1 MKKLLLSTS
10 VLALSFGMSSAYAM
24 GGAEISVSGNSKW
37 TYTSKSEADKTDGK
51 NGTSFG
57 IGNTVTF
64 DSSLSSDSGLSYG
77 TSLSL
82 TTSGGAVNDDGM
94 KLFVSGDFGEI
105 RTGTGSA
112 GDTFGIDVKG
122 AVDGESGLGNV
133 GDFVGKSADNSIS
146 YYTRPIN
153 SFKGGLTFTDAGADS
168 EADSSEFGLSFTTD
182 IAGNA
187 LTLKYAMVDVSG
199 NGKSGDDATGSSDSS
214 SYGLSY
220 AVSDFTFT
228 LAVNEQTVETVAGAN
243 ESDVSHIG
251 FGLKFG
257 VSDDLTLGVYSVNGE
272 DKTDNTDFSESAASL
287 TYVVAPGLSTNLAYT
302 DSEDDGTSSSATTA
316 YIKVAF

>member
-1 MKKLLLSTS
+1 
-10 VLALSFGMSSAYAM
+10 
-24 GGAEISVSGNSKW
+24 
-37 TYTSKSEADKTDGK
+37 
-51 NGTSFG
+51 
-57 IGNTVTF
+57 
-64 DSSLSSDSGLSYG
+64 
-77 TSLSL
+77 
-82 TTSGGAVNDDGM
+82 M

-146 YYTRPIN
+146 YYTPTIN

-187 LTLKYAMVDVSG
+187 LTLKYAMADVSG
-199 NGKSGDDATGSSDSS
+199 DGKSGDDATGSSDSA

-228 LAVNEQTVETVAGAN
+228 LAANEQTVENVSGAN
-243 ESDVSHIG
+243 ESDVSHLG